1 MLKKYKNTKKSSKAI
16 LLLGNYKLNH
26 KKQNIFQVDMKT
38 QHIHLTKNYVPH
50 EKITCSA

>member
-1 MLKKYKNTKKSSKAI
+1 M
-16 LLLGNYKLNH
+16 LLLGSYMLNH